1 MSDLTK
7 IIIDYYQGKKLSI
20 EEIADELDKAKIEVI
35 ENFLDNKLYVKKRN
49 GKIELFDIDKILRSI
64 KNAARDGNIDLN
76 TSDVS
81 IVKNDLMKM
90 VEKNHKRI
98 IPTAKIKEYVENILE
113 DDGYKK
119 VLENYKS
126 YIKSK

>member
-7 IIIDYYQGKKLSI
+7 IIIDYYQGKNLSI

-76 TSDVS
+76 TSDRS
-81 IVKNDLMKM
+81 ILKNDLMKM

-98 IPTAKIKEYVENILE
+98 IPTAKIKEYVENILYE
-113 DDGYKK
+113 DGYKK
-119 VLENYKS
+119 VLEAYKNN
-126 YIKSK
+126 

>member
-7 IIIDYYQGKKLSI
+7 IIIDYYQGKNLSI

-64 KNAARDGNIDLN
+64 KNGARDGNIDLN
-76 TSDVS
+76 TSDIS
-81 IVKNDLMKM
+81 ILKNDLIKM

-113 DDGYKK
+113 KDGYKK
-119 VLENYKS
+119 VLESYKS

>member
-7 IIIDYYQGKKLSI
+7 IIIDYYQGKNLSI

-49 GKIELFDIDKILRSI
+49 GKIELFDVDKILRSI

-76 TSDVS
+76 TSDIS
-81 IVKNDLMKM
+81 ILKNDLIKM

-113 DDGYKK
+113 KDGYKK
-119 VLENYKS
+119 VLESYKS

>member
-7 IIIDYYQGKKLSI
+7 IIIDYYQGKNLSI

-64 KNAARDGNIDLN
+64 KNAARDGSIDLN
-76 TSDVS
+76 TSDIS
-81 IVKNDLMKM
+81 ILKNDLMKM

-98 IPTAKIKEYVENILE
+98 IPTAKIKEYVENILYE
-113 DDGYKK
+113 DGYKK

>member
-1 MSDLTK
+1 MLDLTK
-7 IIIDYYQGKKLSI
+7 LITDYYNDKNLSI
-20 EEIADELDKAKIEVI
+20 EEIADELDKVKVEVI

-76 TSDVS
+76 TSDIS
-81 IVKNDLMKM
+81 ILKNDLMKM

>member
-35 ENFLDNKLYVKKRN
+35 ESFLDNKLYVKKRN

-76 TSDVS
+76 TSDIS
-81 IVKNDLMKM
+81 ILKNDLMKM

-98 IPTAKIKEYVENILE
+98 TPTAKIKEYVENILYE
-113 DDGYKK
+113 DGYKK
-119 VLENYKS
+119 VLEKYKS

>member
-7 IIIDYYQGKKLSI
+7 IIIDYYQGKNLSI

-35 ENFLDNKLYVKKRN
+35 ENFLYNKLYVKKRN

-76 TSDVS
+76 TSDIS
-81 IVKNDLMKM
+81 ILKNDLMKM
-90 VEKNHKRI
+90 VEKTTRELFLQQK
-98 IPTAKIKEYVENILE
+98 
-113 DDGYKK
+113 
-119 VLENYKS
+119 
-126 YIKSK
+126 

>member
-1 MSDLTK
+1 MLDLTK
-7 IIIDYYQGKKLSI
+7 LITDYYNDKNLSI
-20 EEIADELDKAKIEVI
+20 EEIADELDKVKVEVI

-76 TSDVS
+76 TSDIS
-81 IVKNDLMKM
+81 IFKNDLMKM

-98 IPTAKIKEYVENILE
+98 IPTAKIKEYVENILDE
-113 DDGYKK
+113 DGYKK

>member
-1 MSDLTK
+1 M
-7 IIIDYYQGKKLSI
+7 
-20 EEIADELDKAKIEVI
+20 DKAKIEVI

-76 TSDVS
+76 TSDIS
-81 IVKNDLMKM
+81 ILKNDLIKM

-113 DDGYKK
+113 EDGYKK
-119 VLENYKS
+119 VLESYKS

>member
-7 IIIDYYQGKKLSI
+7 IIIDYYQGKNLSI

-64 KNAARDGNIDLN
+64 KNSARDGNIDLN
-76 TSDVS
+76 TSDIS
-81 IVKNDLMKM
+81 ILKNDLIKM

-113 DDGYKK
+113 KDGYKK
-119 VLENYKS
+119 VLESYKS

>member
-7 IIIDYYQGKKLSI
+7 IIIDYYQGKNLSI

-49 GKIELFDIDKILRSI
+49 GKIELFDIYKILRSI

-76 TSDVS
+76 TSDIS
-81 IVKNDLMKM
+81 ILKNDLIKM

-113 DDGYKK
+113 KDGYKK
-119 VLENYKS
+119 VLESYKS

>member
-7 IIIDYYQGKKLSI
+7 IIIDYYQGKNLSI

-64 KNAARDGNIDLN
+64 KNASRDGNIDLN
-76 TSDVS
+76 TSDIS
-81 IVKNDLMKM
+81 ILKNDLIKM

-113 DDGYKK
+113 KDGYKK
-119 VLENYKS
+119 VLESYKS

>member
-1 MSDLTK
+1 MLDLTK
-7 IIIDYYQGKKLSI
+7 IIIDYYQGKNLSI

-76 TSDVS
+76 TSDIS
-81 IVKNDLMKM
+81 ILKNDLIKM

>member
-7 IIIDYYQGKKLSI
+7 IIIDYYQGKNLSI

-76 TSDVS
+76 TSDIS
-81 IVKNDLMKM
+81 ILKNDLIKM

-98 IPTAKIKEYVENILE
+98 IPTAKIKEYVENILYE
-113 DDGYKK
+113 DGYKK
-119 VLENYKS
+119 VLEAYKNN
-126 YIKSK
+126 

>member
-1 MSDLTK
+1 MLDLTK
-7 IIIDYYQGKKLSI
+7 IIIDYYQGKNLSI

-64 KNAARDGNIDLN
+64 KNASRDGNIDLN
-76 TSDVS
+76 TSDIS
-81 IVKNDLMKM
+81 ILKNDLIKM

-113 DDGYKK
+113 KDGYKK
-119 VLENYKS
+119 VLESYKS